1 MTGGSLNVT
10 GESWLQGAVTA
21 GALNVTGASLLELG
35 VTTGMLY
42 VTGGS
47 DLSGFLNVSGGSF
60 FQDDLTVTTA
70 NVIISTNDFTP
81 ILNDTSASGGS
92 ILFNTVDVSP
102 SLGDISREREFAA
115 ANNVVSAQSITGFS
129 FNNSIVRSFDAIV
142 SVTIYAGTNSSYAYY
157 NLKGVQKAG
166 NWVLNSSFVGDVTGF
181 TFSIDGGQIK
191 YTSTD
196 VVDYVE
202 SYVNFRALTTT
213 FKAQQLP

>member
-1 MTGGSLNVT
+1 
-10 GESWLQGAVTA
+10 
-21 GALNVTGASLLELG
+21 
-35 VTTGMLY
+35 MLY

-47 DLSGFLNVSGGSF
+47 DLTGFLNVSGGSF

-81 ILNDTSASGGS
+81 ILNNTSASGGS

-142 SVTIYAGTNSSYAYY
+142 SVTIYAGVNSSYAYY

-213 FKAQQLP
+213 FKAQQIA